1 MDEAMKIALQIS
13 DSAIEGLK
21 ACVHAHDHAT
31 NVSLN
36 EQLEYEIKTQR
47 VLCDEPAFKE
57 GVAAFLE
64 KRKPNFRNLK

>member
-1 MDEAMKIALQIS
+1 MLSSLLLTLRSSPYQY
-13 DSAIEGLK
+13 LLF
-21 ACVHAHDHAT
+21 HDNAT
-31 NVSLN
+31 NVSLD

-57 GVAAFLE
+57 GVLAFLE

>member
-1 MDEAMKIALQIS
+1 MRP
-13 DSAIEGLK
+13 
-21 ACVHAHDHAT
+21 AHDNAT
-31 NVSLN
+31 NVSLD

-57 GVAAFLE
+57 GVLAFLE